1 MNDSR
6 NDTLYQCVIGMKDD
20 VMDRHST
27 RTLQPTDC
35 GNATILYVA
44 GECCSAE

>member
-6 NDTLYQCVIGMKDD
+6 NDTLYQCVIGTED
-20 VMDRHST
+20 VMDRDSF
-27 RTLQPTDC
+27 RTLQPTDW
-35 GNATILYVA
+35 GNATILHVA